1 MRLGFDDTLNNIRPV
16 RGHGDAGV
24 LRLGSAQPMVH
35 SCLRRCL
42 CARFSLRFHAGS
54 LAVRTGR
61 GYLVGSRGTTLGEG
75 TARQLIWRWPSSR
88 AYPWRRSSSILG
100 SMLPPLMIATFVV
113 VFGSWSRRNRQPAT
127 ATAQAGAAAAL
138 GFATRSPTD

>member
-16 RGHGDAGV
+16 RAHGDAGV

-42 CARFSLRFHAGS
+42 CARFGLRLPAGS

-61 GYLVGSRGTTLGEG
+61 GYLVGIRGTTLGEG
-75 TARQLIWRWPSSR
+75 TARQLICRWPSSR
-88 AYPWRRSSSILG
+88 AYPSRRSSSILG
-100 SMLPPLMIATFVV
+100 SMSPPLIIATFVV
-113 VFGSWSRRNRQPAT
+113 VFGSCSRPNSNPAT
-127 ATAQAGAAAAL
+127 PTAPPDPSPVSAFAAT
-138 GFATRSPTD
+138 